1 MQIDLHK
8 PCVVQLNFT
17 GRKYFNFS
25 QIEPELKDKVM
36 DKNNKPASETDKTF
50 EYIFENITDG
60 ILVVDAEIKKFTL
73 GNRAICR
80 MLGYTKKELS
90 EISIYDI
97 HPKEVFPHLE
107 ESLQKVL
114 NKEIELLND
123 IPVLT
128 KSGTLFYAD
137 IAASPIQYNNRAQIV
152 ATFRNI
158 TDRRKAE
165 KEKDAVIMELHKSET
180 RLSAVINQAAIAIA
194 ISKDQKL
201 IFVNPQFIRMFGYD
215 DVSELTGRSIYDIIS
230 IDEHSRVMA
239 VEVPSREKEL
249 VVNELETAVLR
260 KDGSEF
266 WIHAAI
272 SNIYDYGSLGFITDI
287 TDRVKAEKELKRKE
301 ELLRATLN
309 TTADGIL
316 LVDNNNK
323 IRNINRQFIEMWN
336 IPEYILDSDDD
347 SSLLSVITNQ
357 VSDPE
362 KFIEKVEFLYGN
374 DQESVDEVS
383 FKDGRIFERYS
394 SPLISE
400 GVKFGRIW
408 DYRDITDR
416 KHAEEE
422 LRKNEAIM
430 NTLFDAAPV
439 GIVLLV
445 NRIHVKINSMLSKLT
460 GYSPEEIL
468 GHSTEMM
475 YFTKEESDR
484 TSQKVYAEVKEKGFS
499 MTEAILRRKDG
510 SIFNALLC
518 IRSINPEDISA
529 GVIAVTLDITDRKHT
544 EEALKSSEA
553 LLRSIFEAS
562 PAGIAL
568 MRMDRTILKLNKSLC
583 RITGYSYEELLG
595 KTTRHLYFSDEE
607 YNRIA
612 VIYREMQRDG
622 LGMGDACLKR
632 KDGSLINVLV
642 CLSKVNPDDLN
653 SGVIATILDITALKK
668 TEEALRESEE
678 KYRTLVDNMQDGAYR
693 CDLNGNL
700 VFVSPSSAKIL
711 GLLSPE
717 LMIGMNLERDLY
729 YYPEERGSLL
739 KALNEHGKVTHYEV
753 TLKRKDNGNPVV
765 ISTNSQYYL
774 DKNGNI
780 IGVEGVFTDISERK
794 QTEEAL
800 KNSEALLR
808 SIFEA
813 SSAGIALLVDR
824 KFLKVNDSFCRI
836 TGYSEEELLGQT
848 SQHLYFDEEEYERL
862 GLLYKDVQQKRLGMA
877 EARMRRKDGDVINL
891 IICLSPVNPDDLKG
905 NYIATILDITALKK
919 TEEALRESEEK
930 YRTLVDNMQDGAYR
944 CDLNGNLVFVSPSAA
959 KMLGY
964 SSPELMMGMNI
975 SEDFYYYPEEREK
988 LIKVLDENGKVT
1000 HYDVTLKR
1008 HDNGKPVLIS
1018 TNSQFYFGKD
1028 GNIVGIEGVFSDVT
1042 ERKHAEEALKKSEA
1056 LLSRMIEA
1064 SPAGILVLVARVPRK
1079 VNRALCRIT
1088 GYSQEEMISQS
1099 TRHLYFSDEEYARV
1113 GEAYKEMNSDGLSII
1128 ETRLRHKE
1136 GFELNVLIYISH
1148 INPDNPQEG
1157 DVAVILDITDL
1168 KRAESALRESE
1179 EKYRTIVDNMQDIVY
1194 RCDLNGTI
1202 TYSSPSAVPLLGCSS
1217 AESMIGMSIKD
1228 FFNYPDNDADYKK
1241 QVKYLLENGRM
1252 NQYEVTLK
1260 RIDNGEPVIVLA
1272 NSRLYRNKEG
1282 NIVGVE
1288 GVYTDITRRKMAEE
1302 ALKNSEEFLRK
1313 IFDVSPIGI
1322 ILLVERVFMKVN
1334 DYICRI
1340 SGYTEQ
1346 ELLGQSA
1353 RILYINDKAFNRVGD
1368 EIYPQMEKGGIGMTE
1383 SLIRRK
1389 DGTVI
1394 NVMLCMSRLD
1404 AADKKKEVVVTIQ
1417 DITERKQAEEALK
1430 KNEAMLK
1437 SLLDATPIGVSLL
1450 INRIHI
1456 KVNNSLCRILGYS
1469 EQELLGQSTQ
1479 IFYSNEEEYKKM
1491 DALYEQMEREGIAIK
1506 ESQIKRKDGVLLDTI
1521 LCLSPFDINDKSAG
1535 VALTILDITEQKK
1548 VEAERTHLQEMLL
1561 HSQKI
1566 ESLGRLAGGIAHDF
1580 NNLLTAIMGNTEMA
1594 MRQLDPSGKPYS
1606 RLTVIKSAAEGAANL
1621 TRQLLAFSRK
1631 QIIEP
1636 KIINLNDLIEHVYKM
1651 ILTLIGENIKL
1662 HIIYNKELASIK
1674 ADPGQIEQV
1683 VINLAANARDAM
1695 PDGGDL
1701 TIETSEVYLDQKY
1714 VKLHPDLMPGNYIM
1728 IAVNDT
1734 GAGMSKDTMIHAF
1747 EPFFTT
1753 KELGRGTGLGLATVY
1768 GIVKQ
1773 NGGTIEVYSEISH
1786 GTVFKVY
1793 FPVSSQPK
1801 SDLQQFEET
1810 SMMPAGTETVLVVED
1825 KVEVLEF
1832 CRDVLVQLGY
1842 NVLTAESGE
1851 QALSVSDN
1859 YKDIIQLF
1867 MTDVVLPG
1875 MNGRAAAE
1883 RISSLRPGI
1892 KILYNSGYTAEVID
1906 KQGILEK
1913 GINFISKPFTSQ
1925 ELSVK
1930 IREILDK
1937 KF

>member
-36 DKNNKPASETDKTF
+36 DKNNKPTSETDKTF

-165 KEKDAVIMELHKSET
+165 KEKDAVITELHKSET

-653 SGVIATILDITALKK
+653 SGV
-668 TEEALRESEE
+668 
-678 KYRTLVDNMQDGAYR
+678 
-693 CDLNGNL
+693 
-700 VFVSPSSAKIL
+700 
-711 GLLSPE
+711 
-717 LMIGMNLERDLY
+717 
-729 YYPEERGSLL
+729 
-739 KALNEHGKVTHYEV
+739 
-753 TLKRKDNGNPVV
+753 
-765 ISTNSQYYL
+765 
-774 DKNGNI
+774 
-780 IGVEGVFTDISERK
+780 
-794 QTEEAL
+794 
-800 KNSEALLR
+800 
-808 SIFEA
+808 
-813 SSAGIALLVDR
+813 
-824 KFLKVNDSFCRI
+824 
-836 TGYSEEELLGQT
+836 
-848 SQHLYFDEEEYERL
+848 
-862 GLLYKDVQQKRLGMA
+862 
-877 EARMRRKDGDVINL
+877 
-891 IICLSPVNPDDLKG
+891 
-905 NYIATILDITALKK
+905 IATILDITALKK